1 MKRFYYNYYYL
12 NRVFMGNHVYKRN
25 KHTKTSKKQCIIKKI
40 IFLQQ
45 RKKEYNVDSRKK
57 SSVNIKSEI

>member
-1 MKRFYYNYYYL
+1 
-12 NRVFMGNHVYKRN
+12 MGNHVYKRN

-57 SSVNIKSEI
+57 SSVNIKSEIFTE